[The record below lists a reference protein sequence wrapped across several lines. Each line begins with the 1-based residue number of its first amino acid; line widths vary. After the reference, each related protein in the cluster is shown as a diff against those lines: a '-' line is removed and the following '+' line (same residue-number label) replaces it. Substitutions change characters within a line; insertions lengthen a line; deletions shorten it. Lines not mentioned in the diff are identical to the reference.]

1 MFNFFSDKKT
11 VKGQRNEDLPEY
23 NNGLPDSSMPYGLC
37 PRCNKQS
44 SFEIIGSLPA
54 TYDSGFINSP
64 DGKRR
69 KTFFDQ
75 VTSLECRNCNQPII
89 VIEEEF
95 VGGIPAREKHSSGSV
110 TWKGL
115 FWWPYS
121 NMNITN
127 EIPVDISK
135 ILIEAK
141 IAYSAQCYRASAVMS
156 RRTLEAITVEKGEDK
171 DTLVNRIEN
180 LKAKGILDKNLADWS
195 TEIRLI
201 GNTGAHFDPIND
213 VTKEDANQ
221 IILFIEELI
230 KYVYIMPSEIAKRR
244 NKKSQ

>member
-1 MFNFFSDKKT
+1 MFNFFSDKKS
-11 VKGQRNEDLPEY
+11 VKGQRNEDLPEN
-23 NNGLPDSSMPYGLC
+23 NNGLPDSTMPYGLC

-44 SFEIIGSLPA
+44 SFEILGSLPA
-54 TYDSGFINSP
+54 TYDSGILLSP
-64 DGKRR
+64 DGK
-69 KTFFDQ
+69 KSKPFFDR

-95 VGGIPAREKHSSGSV
+95 IGSIPATEKHSGGSI

-115 FWWPYS
+115 FWWPFS
-121 NMNITN
+121 NMNISP
-127 EIPVDISK
+127 EIPTHISK
-135 ILIEAK
+135 ILQETK
-141 IAYSAQCYRASAVMS
+141 ITYSAQCYRASAVMS
-156 RRTLEAITVEKGEDK
+156 RRTLEAITVEKGEDQDVLAK
-171 DTLVNRIEN
+171 RISN

-221 IILFIEELI
+221 IIMFIEELI
-230 KYVYIMPSEIAKRR
+230 KYLYIMPAEIAKRR
-244 NKKSQ
+244 QK